1 MDDLFSFGEE
11 EEMVLKAQE
20 KEQKK
25 MSEGDGFSLLG
36 EEDMNGFGDFTSDDA
51 DEDLYYHRSSSAKF
65 LDNWRICE

>member
-1 MDDLFSFGEE
+1 MIMDDLFSFGEE

-25 MSEGDGFSLLG
+25 MSEGYGFSLLG

-51 DEDLYYHRSSSAKF
+51 DEDL
-65 LDNWRICE
+65 W

>member
-25 MSEGDGFSLLG
+25 MSERDGFSLLG

-51 DEDLYYHRSSSAKF
+51 DEDL
-65 LDNWRICE
+65 W

>member
-1 MDDLFSFGEE
+1 MIMDDLFSFGEE

-36 EEDMNGFGDFTSDDA
+36 EEDMKGFGDFTSDDA
-51 DEDLYYHRSSSAKF
+51 DEDL
-65 LDNWRICE
+65 W

>member
-51 DEDLYYHRSSSAKF
+51 DEDLWLYRSSSAKF

>member
-25 MSEGDGFSLLG
+25 MSEWDGFSLLG

-51 DEDLYYHRSSSAKF
+51 DEDL
-65 LDNWRICE
+65 W

>member
-1 MDDLFSFGEE
+1 MIMDDLFSFGEE

-51 DEDLYYHRSSSAKF
+51 DEYQ
-65 LDNWRICE
+65 W

>member
-36 EEDMNGFGDFTSDDA
+36 EEDLNGFRCFTRTMQMKTCGNTG
-51 DEDLYYHRSSSAKF
+51 LPSAK
-65 LDNWRICE
+65 IS

>member
-1 MDDLFSFGEE
+1 MIKGGKIYMSEKKKGII
-11 EEMVLKAQE
+11 

-51 DEDLYYHRSSSAKF
+51 DEDL
-65 LDNWRICE
+65 W

>member
-36 EEDMNGFGDFTSDDA
+36 EEDMNGFGDFTRTMQMKTCGNTG
-51 DEDLYYHRSSSAKF
+51 LHLPKF

>member
-1 MDDLFSFGEE
+1 MIMDDLFSFGEE

-51 DEDLYYHRSSSAKF
+51 CCQRSVE
-65 LDNWRICE
+65 IETI